1 MKQGRFV
8 LLTQVGYTLL
18 VFCIFALCGC
28 GSLVGF
34 GIGAIVDGSKPDKD
48 TLHVGGSVDLA
59 SGEEIRI
66 LLLDSTVVEGSYR
79 QYAPLDSVVYDLR
92 YKKFLDGAGDYGA
105 LPGIGDT
112 LIVEI
117 NTGSQQYWYLFRG
130 FGSGYIIVRRLDR
143 PIISHQWFTN
153 LASVRHPDGSSY
165 DLQMF
170 KMMDESARLPRD
182 ASLVVEN
189 KAGILRVP
197 LDDIGF
203 IEKQHSKN
211 ARLVGLG
218 IGLAV
223 DITAIIIWSGS
234 DHSFGLGNLSLK

>member
-8 LLTQVGYTLL
+8 LLMQVGYTLL
-18 VFCIFALCGC
+18 VFCMFGLCGC
-28 GSLVGF
+28 SIVGF
-34 GIGAIVDGSKPDKD
+34 GIGAIIDGSKPDKD
-48 TLHVGGSVDLA
+48 TLHVGGFVDLA

-117 NTGSQQYWYLFRG
+117 NTGSQQPWYLFRG
-130 FGSGYIIVRRLDR
+130 FGNGYIIVWRLDR

-153 LASVRHPDGSSY
+153 LTSVRHPDGSSY
-165 DLQMF
+165 DLQMLER
-170 KMMDESARLPRD
+170 MSESGVLPRD
-182 ASLVVEN
+182 VSLVVETN
-189 KAGILRVP
+189 VGITRVP
-197 LDDIGF
+197 LDDIST
-203 IEKQHSKN
+203 IEKSHAKN
-211 ARLVGLG
+211 ARTIGLG

-223 DITAIIIWSGS
+223 DVAAVVIWAGS
-234 DHSFGLGNLSLK
+234 DPFGLGNLSLK